1 MSIPR
6 KKKKKRRDLPFSS
19 IKLSEKN
26 ELEILGVA
34 VDCKLI
40 WTKYLSNIAA
50 RVGQK
55 LGAL

>member
-6 KKKKKRRDLPFSS
+6 KWNPKRRDLPFSS